1 MIFLSCYQTVLFDA
15 DNTLFDFS
23 LAERE
28 AIILTM
34 QDFSIAPTEERIALY
49 SQINDGMWKRLER
62 GEITKGALRVVR
74 FAEFL
79 DAIGISANV
88 EAMANT
94 YAEMLSRQVYLV
106 SGAVALT
113 KALASTHRLYIIT
126 NGIASVQRRR
136 FAASPLAPYFQ
147 GLFISEELGYEKPH
161 PAFFDEVSRRVPHFD
176 GATTLVVG
184 DSLSSDMAGGIG
196 AGLDTCW
203 YNPQN
208 APNSKNLPITYT
220 VRTLEEILPLVL
232 DA

>member
-1 MIFLSCYQTVLFDA
+1 MIFLAHYQTVLFDA

-34 QDFSIAPTEERIALY
+34 QDFSIEPTEARIALY

-62 GEITKGALRVVR
+62 GEITKDALRVAR
-74 FAEFL
+74 FADFL
-79 DAIGISANV
+79 TEIGSSADAT
-88 EAMANT
+88 AMADT
-94 YAEMLSRQVYLV
+94 YVDRLSGQSHPI
-106 SGAVALT
+106 SGAVSLVKT
-113 KALASTHRLYIIT
+113 LATTHRLYIIT
-126 NGIASVQRRR
+126 NGIASVQHRR
-136 FAASPLAPYFQ
+136 FADSPFVPYFQ
-147 GLFISEELGYEKPH
+147 DLFISEEIGFEKPH
-161 PAFFDEVSRRVPHFD
+161 PAFFAEASSRIPNFD
-176 GATTLVVG
+176 ATTTLVVG

-208 APNSKNLPITYT
+208 VPNSKNLPITYT

-232 DA
+232 YA